1 MCLVPGL
8 FQQARIKAAPQG
20 RDILYHATSNAIG
33 SLRRTAR
40 RLLRQPFLVLVAF
53 VAVVASPALA
63 SDQPFDAWLVE
74 LRAEARGL
82 GISKATLDAALSG
95 IEPLP
100 RVIELDRSQ
109 PEFTLTF
116 DEYLDRFVSEW
127 RRKTAA
133 RMLVE
138 HADILDR
145 VAARYGVQKRY
156 IVTFWGMETSF
167 GKYLGSFNIP
177 QSLATLAHDG
187 RRSAYFRKE
196 LLNALK
202 IIEQGH
208 IKAADMKGS
217 WAGAMGQSQ
226 FMPSSFLNFA
236 EDWDG
241 DGRRDIWGTTEDVF
255 ASTANYL
262 ARAGWRDDI
271 TWGREV
277 RIPGDLV
284 IAGMGAT
291 KLFET
296 KSRHA
301 LPVWQQA
308 GVRSADGSD
317 LPSRPLSARLV
328 MPEGVGGPA
337 YLVYSNYE
345 SILRWNRSNY
355 YALAIG
361 TLSDSLR

>member
-1 MCLVPGL
+1 MFHTL
-8 FQQARIKAAPQG
+8 
-20 RDILYHATSNAIG
+20 SNAG
-33 SLRRTAR
+33 EWFGRAAVRDLRQSCR
-40 RLLRQPFLVLVAF
+40 RLLLCL
-53 VAVVASPALA
+53 ALCGVGFA
-63 SDQPFDAWLVE
+63 GPVSAAEQPFDEWLVE
-74 LRAEARGL
+74 LRAEARGA
-82 GISKATLDAALSG
+82 GISDATLDAALSG
-95 IEPLP
+95 VQPLP
-100 RVIELDRSQ
+100 RVIELDRNQ
-109 PEFTLTF
+109 PEFSLTF
-116 DEYLDRFVSEW
+116 AEYLERFVSPW

-145 VAARYGVQKRY
+145 VAKKYGVQKRY

-196 LLNALK
+196 LLNALR
-202 IIEQGH
+202 IIEDGH
-208 IKAADMKGS
+208 ITAADMKGS

-262 ARAGWRDDI
+262 AKAGWRDDI

-284 IAGMGAT
+284 IGGKGAT
-291 KLFET
+291 SLFET
-296 KSRHA
+296 KTRHA
-301 LPVWQQA
+301 LPVWQNA
-308 GVRSADGSD
+308 GVRSADGTD
-317 LPSRPLSARLV
+317 LPARPLSARLV

-361 TLSDSLR
+361 ILSDSLR

>member
-1 MCLVPGL
+1 MLHTLSNVMDS
-8 FQQARIKAAPQG
+8 FG
-20 RDILYHATSNAIG
+20 RAFLRHLRW
-33 SLRRTAR
+33 SL
-40 RLLRQPFLVLVAF
+40 LF
-53 VAVVASPALA
+53 VAASGVGFASPAMA
-63 SDQPFDAWLVE
+63 SDQPFDEWLIE
-74 LRAEARGL
+74 LRAEARGV
-82 GISKATLDAALSG
+82 GISEETLDAALND
-95 IEPLP
+95 IQPLP

-116 DEYLDRFVSEW
+116 NEYLGKFVSEW

-138 HADILDR
+138 HADILER
-145 VAARYGVQKRY
+145 VAKKYGVQKRY

-196 LLNALK
+196 LLNALR
-202 IIEQGH
+202 IIEDGH

-236 EDWDG
+236 EDWDD

-262 ARAGWRDDI
+262 VKAGWRDDI

-277 RIPGDLV
+277 RIPSDLV
-284 IAGMGAT
+284 IGGKGAT

-296 KSRHA
+296 KTRHA
-301 LPVWQQA
+301 LPVWQRA